1 MGKKLHSFLII
12 FASLIIISTTL
23 ILFYFGWDYYSL
35 PLKERFFHPNH
46 DLLKSSG
53 LLGHGLGIVGT
64 ILMVFGVTIYIVRKR
79 VKKFQRLGKLKY
91 WLEFHIFL
99 TLLGPIMVLFHTAFR
114 FGGIVSISFWSMVAV
129 VLSGII
135 GRFIYLQ
142 IPRSIEGNELS
153 HDEMNKLNIEL
164 KIKLKEKYQLESELI
179 SSLDENSINKMDEI
193 KSSAIVKTI
202 FIDVM
207 ETRRKISAINKYLH
221 KNNIPRKERKEIL
234 KISKS
239 KLLLSRKIL
248 LLKTTQKLFGY
259 WHVFHLPFAI
269 IMLVIMVVHVGVAV
283 TFGYKW
289 IF

>member
-1 MGKKLHSFLII
+1 MGKKFHSFLII
-12 FASLIIISTTL
+12 IAALILISTT
-23 ILFYFGWDYYSL
+23 IVLFYFGWDYYSL

-53 LLGHGLGIVGT
+53 FVGHGLGIFGTLLMIVGVVVYV
-64 ILMVFGVTIYIVRKR
+64 IRKR
-79 VKKFQRLGKLKY
+79 VKRFHRFGKLKH

-99 TLLGPIMVLFHTAFR
+99 TLLGPILVLFHTAFR
-114 FGGIVSISFWSMVAV
+114 FGGIVSVSFWCMVAV

-153 HDEMNKLNIEL
+153 QDEMNKLNIKL
-164 KIKLKEKYQLESELI
+164 KFELKEKYKLESSLI
-179 SSLDENSINKMDEI
+179 SSLDENSINQKNEIRISQLLKILFIDIVETRKKISEI
-193 KSSAIVKTI
+193 K
-202 FIDVM
+202 
-207 ETRRKISAINKYLH
+207 KYLRNH
-221 KNNIPRKERKEIL
+221 NVPSHMKKEIL

-269 IMLVIMVVHVGVAV
+269 TMLVIMVVHVGVAL
-283 TFGYKW
+283 TFGRTW

>member
-1 MGKKLHSFLII
+1 MGRKFHTLLVIL
-12 FASLIIISTTL
+12 ASLIIISATVV
-23 ILFYFGWDYYSL
+23 LFYFGWDYYSL

-53 LLGHGLGIVGT
+53 LLGHGLGILGT
-64 ILMVFGVTIYIVRKR
+64 LLMVIGVTVYIVRKR
-79 VKKFQRLGKLKY
+79 VKRFHRLGKLKH

-99 TLLGPIMVLFHTAFR
+99 TLLGPILVLFHTAFR

-153 HDEMNKLNIEL
+153 QDEMSKLNIEL
-164 KIKLKEKYQLESELI
+164 KFELKEKYQLESSLI
-179 SSLDENSINKMDEI
+179 SSLDENSINQKNEIRISEVFRILFVDIIESRKKISEI
-193 KSSAIVKTI
+193 K
-202 FIDVM
+202 
-207 ETRRKISAINKYLH
+207 KYLRN
-221 KNNIPRKERKEIL
+221 KNVPAHNRKDIL

-239 KLLLSRKIL
+239 KLLLTRKIL
-248 LLKTTQKLFGY
+248 FLKTTQKLFGY

-269 IMLVIMVVHVGVAV
+269 VMLVIMVVHVVVALV
-283 TFGYKW
+283 FGYKW

>member
-1 MGKKLHSFLII
+1 MVKKFHSFLII
-12 FASLIIISTTL
+12 LASLIIISTTL
-23 ILFYFGWDYYSL
+23 ILFYLGWDYYSL

-64 ILMVFGVTIYIVRKR
+64 VLMVFGVTIYIVRKR
-79 VKKFQRLGKLKY
+79 VKKFHRLGKLKY

-164 KIKLKEKYQLESELI
+164 KIKLKEKFQLESSLI
-179 SSLDENSINKMDEI
+179 SSLDENSINKMNEI

-207 ETRRKISAINKYLH
+207 ETRRKISEINKYLN
-221 KNNIPRKERKEIL
+221 KKNIPRKERKEIL

-269 IMLVIMVVHVGVAV
+269 VMLVIMVVHVGVAV
-283 TFGYKW
+283 TFGYRW